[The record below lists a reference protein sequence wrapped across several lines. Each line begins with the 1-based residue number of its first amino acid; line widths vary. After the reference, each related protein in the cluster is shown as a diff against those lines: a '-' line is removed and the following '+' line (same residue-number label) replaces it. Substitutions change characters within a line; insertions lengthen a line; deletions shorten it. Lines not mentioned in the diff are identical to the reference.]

1 MIYILSKVVSK
12 GESYFLKRKTE
23 ILLPEGEQRDPGQT
37 IEDLYLESVI
47 VKFLKEVT
55 LNGFSVQI

>member
-1 MIYILSKVVSK
+1 MMN
-12 GESYFLKRKTE
+12 ESYFLKRKTE